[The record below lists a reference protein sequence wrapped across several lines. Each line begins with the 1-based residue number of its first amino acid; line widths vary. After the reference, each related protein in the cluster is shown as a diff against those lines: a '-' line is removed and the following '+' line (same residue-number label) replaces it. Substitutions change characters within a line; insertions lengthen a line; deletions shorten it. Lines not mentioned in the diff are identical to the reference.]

1 MIFILNDVKP
11 CQYVVLEILN
21 RAVGRFMFYV
31 KNRRQVALFKTYG
44 IKEVVGLRASR
55 RLVAPEVIGATY
67 VSIFACLAEVLL
79 EFVVNAC

>member
-44 IKEVVGLRASR
+44 IKEVVGLRAS
-55 RLVAPEVIGATY
+55 
-67 VSIFACLAEVLL
+67 
-79 EFVVNAC
+79 